1 MWNYLPYAIRLIE
14 EIVFLTDYV
23 KNDFHLIGGENG
35 EFSVWKDNEQ
45 IYERKECTDPF
56 PSGVDIVRLL

>member
-1 MWNYLPYAIRLIE
+1 MQNILHGEQNRVSGDRGDAAPVGRCAR
-14 EIVFLTDYV
+14 
-23 KNDFHLIGGENG
+23 GGENG